1 MSVRCEDS
9 VRQGRAEDVR
19 RRLEPDSLLAELML
33 GREGEGRT
41 PTAKPS
47 FASAGPRLI
56 PGRPPGRLPRMAGAF
71 SQEIRR
77 LRAEGYSFEA
87 IREALAKAGVAVSN
101 STVQREAR
109 RTSARR
115 SGSESDTP
123 R

>member
-1 MSVRCEDS
+1 
-9 VRQGRAEDVR
+9 
-19 RRLEPDSLLAELML
+19 
-33 GREGEGRT
+33 
-41 PTAKPS
+41 
-47 FASAGPRLI
+47 
-56 PGRPPGRLPRMAGAF
+56 MAGAF